1 MTRQDEWNS
10 RLKAAE
16 SILSTIRQQSA
27 SASMKASRLP
37 GAAPTS
43 ALLPVSSVPSAGD
56 VVRAIGT
63 DGQPAADTKEVGE
76 AELAMFK
83 LTRALEELQEARST
97 QPSNETLIALRQS
110 VYEQVKATAMQSVQG
125 AEKLVGLAGEDS
137 AMAHAVNLSTVD
149 AAAAAPAAPAA
160 PDDHY
165 WSTASAPYDRATNLM
180 ATNVTASVAVATAAL
195 AAEAVAPKA
204 VLPWESMVVVPGVS
218 PDLGGSDARLDAIAR
233 LDAHGEVHA
242 LVHDADSEATAPHV
256 PTKAKVVLSETE
268 EARVAAAEARA
279 AAAEARAKVAE
290 AEARAD
296 AAEARAV
303 AAAAAAAADAEAR
316 ARATT
321 TDVKAGVVLTATQF
335 AEEADPKARAMAVAQ
350 FAAEASA
357 ANARAKSSA
366 KGMALLALPKA
377 YTSLLGTVVVDGSQP
392 AADGPHGTAIVATH
406 SMPATDLVHSD
417 EQRAAEVQRMTAG
430 LKAEMEHRAADELTP
445 ATAVQLHSG

>member
-1 MTRQDEWNS
+1 
-10 RLKAAE
+10 
-16 SILSTIRQQSA
+16 
-27 SASMKASRLP
+27 
-37 GAAPTS
+37 
-43 ALLPVSSVPSAGD
+43 
-56 VVRAIGT
+56 
-63 DGQPAADTKEVGE
+63 
-76 AELAMFK
+76 
-83 LTRALEELQEARST
+83 
-97 QPSNETLIALRQS
+97 
-110 VYEQVKATAMQSVQG
+110 MQSVQG

-137 AMAHAVNLSTVD
+137 LMAHALNLSTVG

-160 PDDHY
+160 PEDHY
-165 WSTASAPYDRATNLM
+165 WSTATAPYDRATSLV
-180 ATNVTASVAVATAAL
+180 ATNVTATAAVATAAVATATATL
-195 AAEAVAPKA
+195 AAEPVAPQV
-204 VLPWESMVVVPGVS
+204 VLPWESVVVVPGVS
-218 PDLGGSDARLDAIAR
+218 PTLGGSDARLDAIAR
-233 LDAHGEVHA
+233 LDAHGEVHT

-296 AAEARAV
+296 AAEARAQAAAV
-303 AAAAAAAADAEAR
+303 AASADAEAR

-321 TDVKAGVVLTATQF
+321 TDVKAGVVLSASQF
-335 AEEADPKARAMAVAQ
+335 AAEADAKARAMAVAQ

-377 YTSLLGTVVVDGSQP
+377 YTSLLGTVLVDGAQP

-417 EQRAAEVQRMTAG
+417 AQRAAEVQRMTAG
-430 LKAEMEHRAADELTP
+430 IKAEMEYRAADELTP
-445 ATAVQLHSG
+445 ASAVQLHSNDAFAGEEAYAASAKAEIAAEEAKVSEAQQLAAAAVLVPAAPSAPTAEVDVEHAMASEIAEEV

>member
-43 ALLPVSSVPSAGD
+43 ALLPVSSAPSAGD

-110 VYEQVKATAMQSVQG
+110 AYEQVKATAMQSVQG

-137 AMAHAVNLSTVD
+137 ALAHAVNLSTVD

-165 WSTASAPYDRATNLM
+165 WSTTTAPYDRATNLM
-180 ATNVTASVAVATAAL
+180 AATNVTAAVANAAVANATATL

-242 LVHDADSEATAPHV
+242 LEHDADSEATAPHV

-296 AAEARAV
+296 A
-303 AAAAAAAADAEAR
+303 EAR

-321 TDVKAGVVLTATQF
+321 TDVKA
-335 AEEADPKARAMAVAQ
+335 
-350 FAAEASA
+350 
-357 ANARAKSSA
+357 
-366 KGMALLALPKA
+366 
-377 YTSLLGTVVVDGSQP
+377 
-392 AADGPHGTAIVATH
+392 
-406 SMPATDLVHSD
+406 
-417 EQRAAEVQRMTAG
+417 
-430 LKAEMEHRAADELTP
+430 
-445 ATAVQLHSG
+445 